1 MVPNAQQDEGS
12 MKQRGGR
19 IMVIDDSFVV
29 RKILAIGLARA
40 GFEVECYEDGVEALR
55 SLQDPERQELPDLV
69 ILDIV
74 LPKMDGYE
82 IAVLLRSRP
91 ELSRIVI
98 VVLSRR
104 DGILDRLKGR
114 LAGASAYIMK
124 PFRMSEV
131 VQVVSELLQT
141 TGLVSVPNKGDAI

>member
-141 TGLVSVPNKGDAI
+141 TGLVSVPNKGDAL

>member
-1 MVPNAQQDEGS
+1 

-141 TGLVSVPNKGDAI
+141 TGLVSVPNKGDAL

>member
-1 MVPNAQQDEGS
+1 MSQKS
-12 MKQRGGR
+12 GR
-19 IMVIDDSFVV
+19 IMVIDDSSVV
-29 RKILAIGLARA
+29 RKILAIGLGRA
-40 GFEVECYEDGVEALR
+40 GFEVECYEDGVEALC
-55 SLQDPERQELPDLV
+55 SLQNPERQELPDLV

-82 IAVLLRSRP
+82 IAVLLKSRP

-98 VVLSRR
+98 VMLSRK

-141 TGLVSVPNKGDAI
+141 TGLVSVPNKGDAL